1 MAARPQQP
9 PMEMPD
15 LSNAIVAQD
24 EMGRPF
30 IIVKDQG
37 NKKRQ
42 HGLEAKKSHILAA
55 RSVASIIK
63 TSLGPR
69 GLDKI
74 LISPDGEITITND
87 GATILSQ
94 MELDNEIAKLLVQLS
109 KSQDDEIGDGTTGV
123 VVLASALLDQALE
136 LIQKGIHPI
145 KIANGF
151 DEAAKIA
158 IARLEDRC
166 DDISAS
172 NDELFRDYLLRA
184 AKTSLGSKI
193 VSKDH
198 DRFAEMAV
206 EAVTSIMDKSR
217 NDVDFDLIKMQ
228 GRVGGTISDS
238 KLINGVI
245 LDKDFSH
252 PQMPKCVLPREG
264 SDGVKLA
271 ILTCPFEPP
280 KPKTKHKLD
289 ISSVEEYQKLQT
301 YEQDTFKEMID
312 DVKKAGADVVICQW
326 GFDDEANHLLLQ
338 NDLPA
343 VRWVGGQEL
352 EHIAISTNGR
362 IVPRFQDLSKDKLGT
377 CSRIYEK
384 EFGTTKDRMLIIE
397 QSKETK
403 TVTCF
408 VRGSNKMIVDEAQR
422 ALHDS
427 LCVVRNLVKDSRV
440 VYGGG
445 AAEVTMSLAVSEE
458 ADKQRGI
465 DQYAFRGFA
474 QALDTIPMTLA
485 ENSGLDPIGTLST
498 LKSKQLKENTSN
510 IGVDCLG
517 YGSNDMKELFVVDPF
532 IGKKQ
537 QILLAT
543 QLCRMILKIDNVI
556 ISGKDEY

>member
-1 MAARPQQP
+1 MAQALPQG
-9 PMEMPD
+9 MEMPD

-123 VVLASALLDQALE
+123 VVLAGALLDQALE
-136 LIQKGIHPI
+136 LIEKGIHPI

-151 DEAAKIA
+151 DEAAKLA
-158 IARLEDRC
+158 IKHLESVA
-166 DDISAS
+166 DDIAS
-172 NDELFRDYLLRA
+172 DDADFHSYLFKA

-193 VSKDH
+193 VSKNH
-198 DRFAEMAV
+198 DKFAQMAV
-206 EAVTSIMDKSR
+206 DAVTSVMDLERK
-217 NDVDFDLIKMQ
+217 DVDFELIRLE
-228 GRVGGTISDS
+228 GRVGGALQDS
-238 KLINGVI
+238 KLIKGVI

-252 PQMPKCVLPREG
+252 PQMPKTVEPKTG
-264 SDGVKLA
+264 QDGVKLA

-289 ISSVEEYQKLQT
+289 ISSVEEYQKLQS
-301 YEQDTFKEMID
+301 YEQDKFKEMID
-312 DVKKAGADVVICQW
+312 YVKQAGADVVICQW
-326 GFDDEANHLLLQ
+326 GFDDEANYLLLQ
-338 NDLPA
+338 NELPA

-352 EHIAISTNGR
+352 ELIAIATNGR
-362 IVPRFQDLSKDKLGT
+362 IVPRFQDLNNEKLGT
-377 CSRIYEK
+377 CGKIYEL
-384 EFGTTKDRMLIIE
+384 EFGTTKDRMLVIE
-397 QSKETK
+397 ECSNSK

-408 VRGSNKMIVDEAQR
+408 IRGSNKMIIDEAKR

-445 AAEVTMSLAVSEE
+445 AAEVTMSIAVSEE
-458 ADKQRGI
+458 ADRQRGI
-465 DQYAFRGFA
+465 DQYAFRAFS

-485 ENSGLDPIGTLST
+485 ENSGLDPIETLSS
-498 LKSKQLKENTSN
+498 LKSRQIKEQTSTV
-510 IGVDCLG
+510 GVDCLG
-517 YGSNDMKELFVVDPF
+517 KGSTNMKELFVVDPL

-537 QILLAT
+537 QISLAT

-556 ISGKDEY
+556 ISGKDDY

>member
-1 MAARPQQP
+1 MTTASSAQ
-9 PMEMPD
+9 MEMPD

-42 HGLEAKKSHILAA
+42 HGIEAKKSHILAA
-55 RSVASIIK
+55 RSIASIIK

-74 LISPDGEITITND
+74 LISPDGDITITND

-94 MELDNEIAKLLVQLS
+94 IQLDNEIAKLLVQLS
-109 KSQDDEIGDGTTGV
+109 KAQDDEIGDGTTGV
-123 VVLASALLDQALE
+123 VVLASALLDQSLE
-136 LIQKGIHPI
+136 LIEKGIHPI

-151 DEAAKIA
+151 DEASKLAVQ
-158 IARLEDRC
+158 RLEATA
-166 DDISAS
+166 DDIVDAS
-172 NDELFRDYLLRA
+172 QLDDVLFKA
-184 AKTSLGSKI
+184 ARTSLGSKI
-193 VSKDH
+193 VSKEYDK
-198 DRFAEMAV
+198 FAQMAV
-206 EAVTSIMDKSR
+206 DAIKSVMDKER
-217 NDVDFDLIKMQ
+217 KDVDFDLIRLQ
-228 GRVGGTISDS
+228 GRVGGSLKDS
-238 KLINGVI
+238 MLINGVI

-252 PQMPKCVLPREG
+252 PQMPKCLDSHQLG
-264 SDGVKLA
+264 KDNIKLA

-289 ISSVEEYQKLQT
+289 ISTVEEYEKLQN
-301 YEQDTFKEMID
+301 YEQEKFREMIQY
-312 DVKKAGADVVICQW
+312 VKDSGADVVICQW

-338 NDLPA
+338 NELPA

-352 EHIAISTNGR
+352 EQIAIATNGR
-362 IVPRFQDLSKDKLGT
+362 IVPRFQDLSTDKLGK
-377 CSRIYEK
+377 CSKIYEM
-384 EFGTTKDRMLIIE
+384 EFGTTKDRMLVIE
-397 QSKETK
+397 QPDTKQTK

-408 VRGSNKMIVDEAQR
+408 IRGSNKMIVDEAQR

-427 LCVVRNLVKDSRV
+427 LCVVRNLVKDSRI

-458 ADKQRGI
+458 ADKQTGI
-465 DQYAFRGFA
+465 DQYAFRAFA

-485 ENSGLDPIGTLST
+485 ENSGLDPIETLSL
-498 LKSKQLKENTSN
+498 LKSKQIKENSSKV
-510 IGVDCLG
+510 GVDCLG
-517 YGSNDMKELFVVDPF
+517 KGTNDMKELFVVDPL

-543 QLCRMILKIDNVI
+543 QLCRMILKIDDVI

>member
-151 DEAAKIA
+151 DEAAKLA
-158 IARLEDRC
+158 ISKLEETC

-172 NDELFRDYLLRA
+172 NDELFRDFLLRA

-206 EAVTSIMDKSR
+206 EAVINVMDKDR
-217 NDVDFDLIKMQ
+217 KDVDFDLIKMQ
-228 GRVGGTISDS
+228 GRVGGSISDS

-252 PQMPKCVLPREG
+252 PQMPKCVLPKEG

-301 YEQDTFKEMID
+301 YEQDKFKEMID

-377 CSRIYEK
+377 CSRIYEQ
-384 EFGTTKDRMLIIE
+384 EFGTTKNRMLIIE

-408 VRGSNKMIVDEAQR
+408 VRGSNKMIVDEAER

-498 LKSKQLKENTSN
+498 LKSKQLKEKISN

>member
-1 MAARPQQP
+1 
-9 PMEMPD
+9 MPD
-15 LSNAIVAQD
+15 MSNAIVAQD

-37 NKKRQ
+37 TKQRQ

-109 KSQDDEIGDGTTGV
+109 KSQDDEVGDGTTGV

-136 LIQKGIHPI
+136 LIEKGIHPI

-151 DEAAKIA
+151 DEAAKVA
-158 IARLEDRC
+158 VSHLDSQA
-166 DDISAS
+166 DDIAHDSAS
-172 NDELFRDYLLRA
+172 FHDYLFKA

-198 DRFAEMAV
+198 DKFAQMAV
-206 EAVTSIMDKSR
+206 DAVTSVMDLDRK
-217 NDVDFDLIKMQ
+217 DVDFDLIKLE
-228 GRVGGTISDS
+228 GRVGGALQDS
-238 KLINGVI
+238 KLIKGVV

-252 PQMPKCVLPREG
+252 PQMPKTVTAKEG
-264 SDGVKLA
+264 HDGVKLA

-289 ISSVEEYQKLQT
+289 ISTVEEYQKLQS
-301 YEQDTFKEMID
+301 YEQDKFKEMIEY
-312 DVKKAGADVVICQW
+312 VKNAGADVAICQW

-338 NDLPA
+338 NGLPA

-352 EHIAISTNGR
+352 ELIAIATKGR
-362 IVPRFQDLSKDKLGT
+362 IVPRFQDLSPEKLGT
-377 CSRIYEK
+377 CGRIREV
-384 EFGTTKDRMLIIE
+384 EFGTTKDRMLVIE
-397 QSKETK
+397 ECSNSK

-408 VRGSNKMIVDEAQR
+408 IRGSNKMIVDEAKR

-427 LCVVRNLVKDSRV
+427 LCVVRNLVRDSRV

-445 AAEVTMSLAVSEE
+445 AAEVTMSVAVSEE
-458 ADKQRGI
+458 ADKQHGI
-465 DQYAFRGFA
+465 DQYAFRAFS
-474 QALDTIPMTLA
+474 QALDTIPMLLA
-485 ENSGLDPIGTLST
+485 ENSGLDPIETLAL
-498 LKSKQLKENTSN
+498 LKSTQIKNKTSTT
-510 IGVDCLG
+510 GVDCLAND
-517 YGSNDMKELFVVDPF
+517 SNNMKELFVVDPL

>member
-1 MAARPQQP
+1 
-9 PMEMPD
+9 MEMPD

-151 DEAAKIA
+151 DEAAKLA
-158 IARLEDRC
+158 ISKLEETC

-172 NDELFRDYLLRA
+172 NDELFRDFLLRA

-206 EAVTSIMDKSR
+206 EAVINVMDKDR
-217 NDVDFDLIKMQ
+217 KDVDFDLIKMQ
-228 GRVGGTISDS
+228 GRVGGSISDS

-252 PQMPKCVLPREG
+252 PQMPKCVLPKEG

-301 YEQDTFKEMID
+301 YEQDKFKEMID

-377 CSRIYEK
+377 CSRIYEQ

-408 VRGSNKMIVDEAQR
+408 VRGSNKMIVDEAER

-498 LKSKQLKENTSN
+498 LKSKQLKEKISN

>member
-1 MAARPQQP
+1 MAHMHPQS
-9 PMEMPD
+9 MEMPD
-15 LSNAIVAQD
+15 MSNAIMAQD

-30 IIVKDQG
+30 IIVRDQG
-37 NKKRQ
+37 NKERQ
-42 HGLEAKKSHILAA
+42 HGQEAKKSHILAA

-109 KSQDDEIGDGTTGV
+109 KSQDEEIGDGTTGV

-136 LIQKGIHPI
+136 LIEKGIHPI

-151 DEAAKIA
+151 DEAARVA
-158 IARLEDRC
+158 VAHLESQA
-166 DDISAS
+166 DDIADDQTS
-172 NDELFRDYLLRA
+172 FRDYLFKA

-198 DRFAEMAV
+198 DRFAQMAV
-206 EAVTSIMDKSR
+206 DAVTSVMDLDRK
-217 NDVDFDLIKMQ
+217 DVDFDLIKLE
-228 GRVGGTISDS
+228 GRVGGSLQDS
-238 KLINGVI
+238 KLIKGVV

-252 PQMPKCVLPREG
+252 PQMPKLVQPKEG
-264 SDGVKLA
+264 HEGVKLA

-289 ISSVEEYQKLQT
+289 ISTVEEYQKLQS
-301 YEQDTFKEMID
+301 YEQEKFTEMID
-312 DVKKAGADVVICQW
+312 CVKNAGADVAICQW

-338 NDLPA
+338 NNLPA

-352 EHIAISTNGR
+352 EQIAIATKGR
-362 IVPRFQDLSKDKLGT
+362 IVPRFQDLSPEKLGT
-377 CSRIYEK
+377 CGKIREI

-397 QSKETK
+397 ECSNSK

-408 VRGSNKMIVDEAQR
+408 IRGSNKMIVDEAKR

-427 LCVVRNLVKDSRV
+427 LCVVRNLVRDSRV

-445 AAEVTMSLAVSEE
+445 AAEVTMSVAVSEE
-458 ADKQRGI
+458 ADKQQGI
-465 DQYAFRGFA
+465 DQYAFRAFS
-474 QALDTIPMTLA
+474 QALDTIPMLLA
-485 ENSGLDPIGTLST
+485 ENSGLDPIETLSL
-498 LKSKQLKENTSN
+498 LKSKQIKENVSTT
-510 IGVDCLG
+510 GVDCL
-517 YGSNDMKELFVVDPF
+517 SNDSNNMKELFVVDPL

-537 QILLAT
+537 QIQLAT

>member
-1 MAARPQQP
+1 MD
-9 PMEMPD
+9 MPD
-15 LSNAIVAQD
+15 MSNAIVAQD

-30 IIVKDQG
+30 IIVRDQG

-136 LIQKGIHPI
+136 LIEKGIHPI

-151 DEAAKIA
+151 DDAAKLA
-158 IARLEDRC
+158 IQKLEEQA
-166 DDISAS
+166 DDVAV
-172 NDELFRDYLLRA
+172 NKELFRGHLFKA

-193 VSKDH
+193 VSKEH
-198 DRFAEMAV
+198 DKFAQMAV
-206 EAVTSIMDKSR
+206 DAVTSVLDEDRK
-217 NDVDFDLIKMQ
+217 DVDFELIKLE
-228 GRVGGTISDS
+228 GRVGGSLKDS
-238 KLINGVI
+238 KLIHGVI

-252 PQMPKCVLPREG
+252 PQMPKEVLPAEG
-264 SDGVKLA
+264 KEDVKLA

-301 YEQDTFKEMID
+301 YEQDKFKEMID
-312 DVKKAGADVVICQW
+312 CIKNAGADVVICQW

-338 NDLPA
+338 NNLPA
-343 VRWVGGQEL
+343 ARWVGGQEL
-352 EHIAISTNGR
+352 ELIAIATHGR
-362 IVPRFQDLSKDKLGT
+362 IVPRFQDLSPEKLGK
-377 CSRIYEK
+377 CSKIYEI
-384 EFGTTKDRMLIIE
+384 EFGTTKDRMLVIE
-397 QSKETK
+397 ECSDAK

-408 VRGSNKMIVDEAQR
+408 IRGSNKMIVDEAKR
-422 ALHDS
+422 ALHDA

-445 AAEVTMSLAVSEE
+445 AAEVTMSIAVSEE
-458 ADKQRGI
+458 ADRQRGI
-465 DQYAFRGFA
+465 DQYAFRAFA

-485 ENSGLDPIGTLST
+485 ENSGLDPIETLT
-498 LKSKQLKENTSN
+498 LLKSKQIKENLSV
-510 IGVDCLG
+510 IGVDCLSK
-517 YGSNDMKELFVVDPF
+517 GSNDMKELFVVDPF

-537 QILLAT
+537 QIMLAT

>member
-1 MAARPQQP
+1 MAQVPQG
-9 PMEMPD
+9 MHMPD
-15 LSNAIVAQD
+15 MSNAIVAQD

-30 IIVKDQG
+30 IIVRDQG

-42 HGLEAKKSHILAA
+42 HGIDAKKSHILAA

-94 MELDNEIAKLLVQLS
+94 MELDNEVAKLLVQLS

-136 LIQKGIHPI
+136 LIEKGIHPI
-145 KIANGF
+145 KVANGF
-151 DEAAKIA
+151 DEAAKLA
-158 IARLEDRC
+158 IKKLEETA
-166 DDISAS
+166 DDIAT
-172 NDELFRDYLLRA
+172 NKELFDEYLFKA

-198 DRFAEMAV
+198 GKFAKMAV
-206 EAVTSIMDKSR
+206 DAVTNVMDEQRK
-217 NDVDFDLIKMQ
+217 DVQFDLIKIE
-228 GRVGGTISDS
+228 GRVGGSLHDS
-238 KLINGVI
+238 KLIKGVI
-245 LDKDFSH
+245 LDKNFSH
-252 PQMPKCVLPREG
+252 PQMPKEVLPAEG
-264 SDGVKLA
+264 KDGVKLA

-289 ISSVEEYQKLQT
+289 ISTVEEYEKLQN
-301 YEQDTFKEMID
+301 YEQDKFKEMID
-312 DVKKAGADVVICQW
+312 FVKKAGADVVICQW

-338 NDLPA
+338 NKLPS

-352 EHIAISTNGR
+352 EHIAIATHGR
-362 IVPRFQDLSKDKLGT
+362 IVPRFQDLSEDKLGT
-377 CSRIYEK
+377 CKKVYEM
-384 EFGTTKDRMLIIE
+384 EFGTTKDRMLVIE
-397 QSKETK
+397 QDHSISK

-408 VRGSNKMIVDEAQR
+408 LRGSNKMIVDEAKR

-427 LCVVRNLVKDSRV
+427 LCVVRNLVRDSRI

-445 AAEVTMSLAVSEE
+445 AAEVTMSIAVSEE
-458 ADKQRGI
+458 ADRQRGI
-465 DQYAFRGFA
+465 DQYAFRAFSS
-474 QALDTIPMTLA
+474 ALDTIPMTLA
-485 ENSGLDPIGTLST
+485 ENSGLDPIETLTT
-498 LKSKQLKENTSN
+498 LKSKQIKEQSSQ

-517 YGSNDMKELFVVDPF
+517 KGTNDMNELFIVDPF

-537 QILLAT
+537 QISLAT

>member
-151 DEAAKIA
+151 DEAAKLA
-158 IARLEDRC
+158 ISKLEETC

-172 NDELFRDYLLRA
+172 NDELFRDFLLRA

-206 EAVTSIMDKSR
+206 ESVINVMDKDR
-217 NDVDFDLIKMQ
+217 KDVDFDLIKMQ
-228 GRVGGTISDS
+228 GRVGGSISDS

-252 PQMPKCVLPREG
+252 PQMPKCVLPKEG

-301 YEQDTFKEMID
+301 YEQDKFKEMID

-377 CSRIYEK
+377 CSRIYEQ

-408 VRGSNKMIVDEAQR
+408 VRGSNKMIVDEAER

-498 LKSKQLKENTSN
+498 LKSKQLKEKISN

>member
-1 MAARPQQP
+1 MAQALPQG
-9 PMEMPD
+9 MEMPD

-123 VVLASALLDQALE
+123 VVLAGALLDQALE
-136 LIQKGIHPI
+136 LIEKGIHPI

-151 DEAAKIA
+151 DEAAKLA
-158 IARLEDRC
+158 IKHLESVA
-166 DDISAS
+166 DDIAS
-172 NDELFRDYLLRA
+172 DDTDFHSYLFKA

-193 VSKDH
+193 VSKNH
-198 DRFAEMAV
+198 NKFAQMAV
-206 EAVTSIMDKSR
+206 DAVTSVMDLERK
-217 NDVDFDLIKMQ
+217 DVDFELIRLE
-228 GRVGGTISDS
+228 GRVGGALQDS
-238 KLINGVI
+238 KLIKGVI

-252 PQMPKCVLPREG
+252 PQMPKTVEPKAG
-264 SDGVKLA
+264 QDGVKLA

-289 ISSVEEYQKLQT
+289 ISSVEEYQKLQS
-301 YEQDTFKEMID
+301 YEQDKFKEMID
-312 DVKKAGADVVICQW
+312 YVKQAGADVVICQW
-326 GFDDEANHLLLQ
+326 GFDDEANYLLLQ
-338 NDLPA
+338 NELPA

-352 EHIAISTNGR
+352 ELIAIATNGR
-362 IVPRFQDLSKDKLGT
+362 IVPRFQDLNNEKLGT
-377 CSRIYEK
+377 CGKIYEL
-384 EFGTTKDRMLIIE
+384 EFGTTKDRMLVIE
-397 QSKETK
+397 ECSNSK

-408 VRGSNKMIVDEAQR
+408 IRGSNKMIIDEAKR

-445 AAEVTMSLAVSEE
+445 AAEVTMSIAVSEE
-458 ADKQRGI
+458 ADRQRGI
-465 DQYAFRGFA
+465 DQYAFRAFS

-485 ENSGLDPIGTLST
+485 ENSGLDPIETLSS
-498 LKSKQLKENTSN
+498 LKSRQIKEQTSTV
-510 IGVDCLG
+510 GVDCLG
-517 YGSNDMKELFVVDPF
+517 KGSTNMKELFVVDPL

-537 QILLAT
+537 QISLAT

-556 ISGKDEY
+556 ISGKDDY

>member
-1 MAARPQQP
+1 MAQALPQG
-9 PMEMPD
+9 MEMPD

-123 VVLASALLDQALE
+123 VVLAGALLDQALE
-136 LIQKGIHPI
+136 LIEKGIHPI

-151 DEAAKIA
+151 DEAAKLA
-158 IARLEDRC
+158 IKHLESVA
-166 DDISAS
+166 DDIAS
-172 NDELFRDYLLRA
+172 DDTDFHSYLFKA

-193 VSKDH
+193 VSKNH
-198 DRFAEMAV
+198 DKFAQMAV
-206 EAVTSIMDKSR
+206 DAVTSVMDLER
-217 NDVDFDLIKMQ
+217 RDVDFELIRLE
-228 GRVGGTISDS
+228 GRVGGALQDS
-238 KLINGVI
+238 KLIKGVI

-252 PQMPKCVLPREG
+252 PQMPKTVEPKAG
-264 SDGVKLA
+264 QDGVKLA

-289 ISSVEEYQKLQT
+289 ISSVEEYQKLQS
-301 YEQDTFKEMID
+301 YEQDKFKEMID
-312 DVKKAGADVVICQW
+312 YVKQAGADVVICQW
-326 GFDDEANHLLLQ
+326 GFDDEANYLLLQ
-338 NDLPA
+338 NELPA

-352 EHIAISTNGR
+352 ELIAIATNGR
-362 IVPRFQDLSKDKLGT
+362 IVPRFQDLNNEKLGT
-377 CSRIYEK
+377 CGKIYEL
-384 EFGTTKDRMLIIE
+384 EFGTTKDRMLVIE
-397 QSKETK
+397 ECSNSK

-408 VRGSNKMIVDEAQR
+408 IRGSNKMIIDEAKR

-445 AAEVTMSLAVSEE
+445 AAEVTMSIAVSEE
-458 ADKQRGI
+458 ADRQRGI
-465 DQYAFRGFA
+465 DQYAFRAFS

-485 ENSGLDPIGTLST
+485 ENSGLDPIETLSS
-498 LKSKQLKENTSN
+498 LKSRQIKEQTSTV
-510 IGVDCLG
+510 GVDCLG
-517 YGSNDMKELFVVDPF
+517 KGSTNMKELFVVDPL

-537 QILLAT
+537 QISLAT

-556 ISGKDEY
+556 ISGKDDY

>member
-1 MAARPQQP
+1 MAHMHQQG
-9 PMEMPD
+9 MEMPD
-15 LSNAIVAQD
+15 MSNAIMAQD

-37 NKKRQ
+37 NKQRQ

-109 KSQDDEIGDGTTGV
+109 KSQDEEIGDGTTGV

-136 LIQKGIHPI
+136 LIEKGIHPI

-151 DEAAKIA
+151 DEAAKMA
-158 IARLEDRC
+158 VAHLESVA
-166 DDISAS
+166 DDVALDEAS
-172 NDELFRDYLLRA
+172 FYDYLFKA

-198 DRFAEMAV
+198 DKFAQMAV
-206 EAVTSIMDKSR
+206 DAVTSVMDLDRK
-217 NDVDFDLIKMQ
+217 DVDFDLIKLE
-228 GRVGGTISDS
+228 GRVGGSLQDS
-238 KLINGVI
+238 KLIKGVV

-252 PQMPKCVLPREG
+252 PQMPKTVIPKEG
-264 SDGVKLA
+264 QDGVKLA

-289 ISSVEEYQKLQT
+289 ISSVEEYQKLQS
-301 YEQDTFKEMID
+301 YEQDKFTEMID
-312 DVKKAGADVVICQW
+312 YVKNAGADVAICQW

-338 NDLPA
+338 NNLPA
-343 VRWVGGQEL
+343 IRWVGGQEL
-352 EHIAISTNGR
+352 ELIAIATKGR
-362 IVPRFQDLSKDKLGT
+362 IVPRFQDLSPEKLGT
-377 CSRIYEK
+377 CGKIREI
-384 EFGTTKDRMLIIE
+384 EFGTTKDRMLVIE
-397 QSKETK
+397 ECSNSKTA
-403 TVTCF
+403 TCF
-408 VRGSNKMIVDEAQR
+408 IRGSNRMIVEEAKR

-445 AAEVTMSLAVSEE
+445 AAEVTMSVAISEE
-458 ADKQRGI
+458 ADKQHGI
-465 DQYAFRGFA
+465 DQYAFRAFS
-474 QALDTIPMTLA
+474 QALDTIPMLLA
-485 ENSGLDPIGTLST
+485 ENSGLDPIETLSL
-498 LKSKQLKENTSN
+498 LKSTQIKEKTSTT
-510 IGVDCLG
+510 GVDCL
-517 YGSNDMKELFVVDPF
+517 SNDSNNMKELFVVDPF